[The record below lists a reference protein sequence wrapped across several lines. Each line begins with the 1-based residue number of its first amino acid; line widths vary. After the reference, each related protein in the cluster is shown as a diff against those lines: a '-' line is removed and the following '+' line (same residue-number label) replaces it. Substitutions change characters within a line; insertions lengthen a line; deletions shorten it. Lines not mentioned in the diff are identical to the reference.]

1 MARSIVVGAGRRDGA
16 DNRPPDVCRPPYIAI
31 SRCGTLVR
39 LFSERHETAA
49 MTTSIPRLRAHLER
63 LDIDHAA
70 LSDTEVFHLACAL
83 RGWHVTPRTG
93 ANTGPIDA
101 RVWLAA
107 ALATGG
113 RYRAPEVDG
122 HPAELGDGGPLVD
135 SIALMAIVQRHFLDA
150 PARGWDDDTLAA
162 QLGLEPIAV
171 ARAQMVLD
179 DVSALVRRARPPLG
193 PGWWTRRSP
202 ARA

>member
-1 MARSIVVGAGRRDGA
+1 
-16 DNRPPDVCRPPYIAI
+16 
-31 SRCGTLVR
+31 
-39 LFSERHETAA
+39 
-49 MTTSIPRLRAHLER
+49 MTSPIPRIRADLER
-63 LDIDHAA
+63 LDIDHAP
-70 LSDTEVFHLACAL
+70 LTDTEVFHLACAL
-83 RGWHVTPRTG
+83 RGWHVTPRTA

-113 RYRAPEVDG
+113 RYRAPDVDG
-122 HPAELGDGGPLVD
+122 HPTELSDGGPLVD
-135 SIALMAIVQRHFLDA
+135 SIVLMAIVQRHFLDA
-150 PARGWDDDTLAA
+150 SAAGWDDDALAA

-193 PGWWTRRSP
+193 PGWWTSFSP

>member
-1 MARSIVVGAGRRDGA
+1 
-16 DNRPPDVCRPPYIAI
+16 
-31 SRCGTLVR
+31 
-39 LFSERHETAA
+39 
-49 MTTSIPRLRAHLER
+49 MTSPIPRIRADLER
-63 LDIDHAA
+63 LDIDHAP
-70 LSDTEVFHLACAL
+70 LTDTEVFHLACAL
-83 RGWHVTPRTG
+83 RGWHVTPRTA

-107 ALATGG
+107 ALAAAG
-113 RYRAPEVDG
+113 RYRAPDVDG
-122 HPAELGDGGPLVD
+122 HPAELSDGGRLVD
-135 SIALMAIVQRHFLDA
+135 SIVLMAIVQRHFLDA
-150 PARGWDDDTLAA
+150 PAPGWDDDALAA

-193 PGWWTRRSP
+193 PGWWTSFSP

>member
-1 MARSIVVGAGRRDGA
+1 MTSPIPHLRS
-16 DNRPPDVCRPPYIAI
+16 
-31 SRCGTLVR
+31 S
-39 LFSERHETAA
+39 
-49 MTTSIPRLRAHLER
+49 LER
-63 LDIDHAA
+63 LNIDHRP

-93 ANTGPIDA
+93 VNTGPIDA

-113 RYRAPEVDG
+113 RYRAPDTDA
-122 HPAELGDGGPLVD
+122 HPAELRDGGPLVD
-135 SIALMAIVQRHFLDA
+135 SIVLMAVVQRHFLDA
-150 PARGWDDDTLAA
+150 PARGWDDDALAA
-162 QLGLEPIAV
+162 QLGLDPTAV
-171 ARAQMVLD
+171 ARVQSMLD

-193 PGWWTRRSP
+193 PGWWTNVSR